1 MAKAVTVVSRKGCRL
16 CEKVVGTLNSLSSR
30 YDLEVKVLDIDSDP
44 KLHEKYWLTIPAVLI
59 DGRDVFDARHMGGE
73 LNYAVI
79 LEQLLMA
86 YDSSAVSAR

>member
-1 MAKAVTVVSRKGCRL
+1 VVSRKGCGL
-16 CEKVVGTLNSLSSR
+16 CEKVVRTLNSLSSK
-30 YDLEVKVLDIDSDP
+30 YGLEVKVLDIDSDP

-73 LNYAVI
+73 VNYAII

-86 YDSSAVSAR
+86 YDSSAVSA